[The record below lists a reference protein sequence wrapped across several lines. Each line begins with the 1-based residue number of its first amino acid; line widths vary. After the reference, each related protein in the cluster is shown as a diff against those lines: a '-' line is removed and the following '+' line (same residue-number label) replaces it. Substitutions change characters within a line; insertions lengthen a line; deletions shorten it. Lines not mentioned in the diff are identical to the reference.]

1 MGLEGVCQKSDISE
15 QSLGVDLIK
24 KKIAMKTVLYRQWY
38 YLLLLAFGSA
48 MAFLAEADVGFKG
61 PGFGFYFLI

>member
-1 MGLEGVCQKSDISE
+1 
-15 QSLGVDLIK
+15 
-24 KKIAMKTVLYRQWY
+24 MKTVLYRQWY